1 MSMVNEQIA
10 WVQEEVRQQEQKPL
24 YVEPPRNNNFP
35 SKDAQV
41 DLIKKVVTKVKANQ
55 QAKA

>member
-1 MSMVNEQIA
+1 
-10 WVQEEVRQQEQKPL
+10 VQEEVRQQEQKPL